1 MLQDQVCVSRAGRVL
16 VASAVEPLGTLGYL
30 NLKEISSQ
38 VHMQTE
44 NGIFQESEQR
54 DQVCLLGL

>member
-1 MLQDQVCVSRAGRVL
+1 MCEQGWQGACGLCSGTR
-16 VASAVEPLGTLGYL
+16 GTLGYL